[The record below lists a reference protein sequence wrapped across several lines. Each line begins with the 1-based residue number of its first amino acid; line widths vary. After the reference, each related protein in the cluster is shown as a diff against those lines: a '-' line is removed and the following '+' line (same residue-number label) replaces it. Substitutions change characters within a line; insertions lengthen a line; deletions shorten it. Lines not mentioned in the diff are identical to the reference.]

1 MVNTRSI
8 LERLGRK
15 RGVAEAISEMKPADQ
30 ILQIMKMQNCRQIVF
45 SRDPETEMF
54 AILVID
60 SIPEKRDKF
69 GKLNKEVSS
78 SGGTRLAH
86 TDADAA
92 LKDAVR
98 LARAMTLKAK
108 VLGINEGGAKAV
120 VLNNCPKSKRF
131 LHSIGDFIQMQKG
144 SFKTAID
151 MGFTLKDAKTIF
163 SKTDFIDSLSHN
175 AGGLGST
182 GENTAEG
189 MIHGFKVISNEL
201 LKKPLADCSVS
212 IQGLGSVGMALA
224 RRLTKHKCKVIAT
237 DIDNEKCNQAKRL
250 GVKIVKQKEIFSQ
263 NVDIFAPCAFGG
275 VLTSRSILQLKCKV
289 VAGGANNQ
297 LEDEQNG
304 EKLLL
309 NNGIVFIPDFVI
321 NCAGFLQALVER
333 NGGNVIEARKRSEIV
348 GRRVKQIINFS
359 RKNDCTLREASIKL
373 FSKEK
378 DRLNVKKCESR
389 RN

>member
-1 MVNTRSI
+1 MADSRLIS
-8 LERLGRK
+8 ERFEK
-15 RGVAEAISEMKPADQ
+15 KSGVAEAISQMKPANQ
-30 ILQIMKMQNCRQIVF
+30 ILWIMKMQNCRQIVF

-60 SIPEKRDKF
+60 SISEKRNKS
-69 GKLNKEVSS
+69 GKLKKDVSS
-78 SGGTRLAH
+78 SGGIRFAH
-86 TDADAA
+86 NDADAA
-92 LKDAVR
+92 LKDAMK
-98 LARAMTLKAK
+98 LARAMTLKAN
-108 VLGINEGGAKAV
+108 VLGIKEGGAKAV
-120 VLNNCPKSKRF
+120 VLNNHPKSKRF
-131 LHSIGDFIQMQKG
+131 LHSVGDFIQMQKG

-189 MIHGFKVISNEL
+189 MIHGFKVISNEI

-224 RRLTKHKCKVIAT
+224 KRLIKHKCKVIAT
-237 DIDNEKCNQAKRL
+237 DINQEKCNQAKKL

-275 VLTSRSILQLKCKV
+275 ILNVQNISKLKCKV

-297 LEDEQNG
+297 LEDERNG

-309 NNGIVFIPDFVI
+309 RKEIFFIPDFVI
-321 NCAGFLQALVER
+321 NCGGFLQALIER
-333 NGGNVIEARKRSEIV
+333 NGGNAAEARKQSEIV
-348 GRRVKQIINFS
+348 GRRIKQIIDFS
-359 RKNDCTLREASIKL
+359 RKNNCTLLEASIRL
-373 FSKEK
+373 FGEK
-378 DRLNVKKCESR
+378 KVCGRSIA
-389 RN
+389 

>member
-1 MVNTRSI
+1 MANPRLISEC
-8 LERLGRK
+8 LEEK
-15 RGVAEAISEMKPADQ
+15 SGVAEAIRQMKPANQ

-45 SRDPETEMF
+45 NRDPKTEMF
-54 AILVID
+54 AILVVD
-60 SIPEKRDKF
+60 SISEKRDKF
-69 GKLNKEVSS
+69 GKLKKDISS
-78 SGGTRLAH
+78 SGGTRFAH
-86 TDADAA
+86 TDADVA
-92 LKDAVR
+92 LKDAFR
-98 LARAMTLKAK
+98 LARAMTLKTK

-120 VLNNCPKSKRF
+120 VLNNHPKSKKF
-131 LHSIGDFIQMQKG
+131 LHSVGDFIQMQKG

-175 AGGLGST
+175 AGGLGNT

-189 MIHGFKVISNEL
+189 MIHGFKVISNEI
-201 LKKPLADCSVS
+201 LKKPLEDCSVS
-212 IQGLGSVGMALA
+212 IQGLGNVGMALA
-224 RRLTKHKCKVIAT
+224 RRLIKHKCKVIAT
-237 DIDNEKCNQAKRL
+237 DINKEKCNQAKKL

-275 VLTSRSILQLKCKV
+275 VLNTQNISKLKCKV

-309 NNGIVFIPDFVI
+309 RKGIFFIPDFVI

-333 NGGNVIEARKRSEIV
+333 NGGKVAEARKRSEIV
-348 GRRVKQIINFS
+348 GRKIKQIIDFS
-359 RKNDCTLREASIKL
+359 RKDNCTLLEASIRL
-373 FSKEK
+373 FGG
-378 DRLNVKKCESR
+378 KKSLK
-389 RN
+389 